1 MYLQRSSWILFQTSG
16 KRLNYSLNDK
26 HKQYIY
32 TRLTIFD
39 QKYCLKVHL
48 QLCKSFLEI
57 GRTEHHWP
65 EEVQLLS
72 KTDDYEL
79 CFQYLTNY
87 IGQLN
92 EQINQYETEL
102 ATQLSS
108 YSMIS
113 ISVNQVDTCLKEYVN
128 HQRQYLL
135 TTNNNQLTKIQDEIQ
150 ANKLYETIMT
160 SYPYLNPNQFID
172 QLITIREKQ
181 SQILEELLQLEMRIL
196 YKFLPSDLDQ
206 QEKIVALIAY
216 IPLNNK
222 RYKMIQDAKRQWLHI
237 SLSVYETKLQ
247 EYNHQLESILLNN
260 TSLQVPSYIRTN
272 QSAIRPRKQQEI
284 EIKNEHKDILSK
296 VQNNLTE
303 YHHVPRTHAI
313 FEEYANQLFNYLN
326 SCYFTPVPYK
336 DHIEAREQS
345 QTTASIRNKIK
356 QFKLII
362 RVTDKSNN
370 FYIGSAIEFEKK
382 VQQYFMDTN
391 AFIKIKENPF
401 NEILTKVTQLLNNL
415 RSEIFI
421 LQWQYNEMIPDR
433 KTTELAHLYFNPK
446 THKDG
451 IPLRPIEN
459 TIRAPTTNIS
469 KFLDKILRPIFDDKC
484 TKTTIIDGAQLISAM
499 NTYANKGLMKPS
511 TLFCTFDI
519 RNLYTMLPQE
529 EALNILVEFLHMHG
543 YRKVKGISLDSIRK
557 LAAIVLKENVFVY
570 DNKIY
575 QQITGGAMGS
585 SFTLTL
591 ANIFMWKWQRE
602 LVRQQDITCEFYG
615 RNRSEHELRKLLD
628 QANTWHP
635 NIKLDYKISQSL
647 PFLDVLLTNKNGI
660 LSTSVYHKPN
670 AEPYVISFSSDH
682 PRHVFVNTIQTLLTR
697 AVRYSSTFE
706 TFNYE
711 RRSIKLMLLYNG

>member
-26 HKQYIY
+26 QKQYIC
-32 TRLTIFD
+32 TRLTILD
-39 QKYCLKVHL
+39 QKYCLKIHL

-57 GRTEHHWP
+57 CHTEHHWL

-72 KTDDYEL
+72 KTNDYEL

-108 YSMIS
+108 YSMIP

-128 HQRQYLL
+128 HQRQYLV
-135 TTNNNQLTKIQDEIQ
+135 TKNFNQLAKLQHEIQ

-160 SYPYLNPNQFID
+160 SYPNLNQNQFID
-172 QLITIREKQ
+172 QLISIRQKQ
-181 SQILEELLQLEMRIL
+181 TQILEELLQFEMRIL
-196 YKFLPSDLDQ
+196 YKFLPSELDQ
-206 QEKIVALIAY
+206 LEKIVAPITY
-216 IPLNNK
+216 IPLNNEHKTNELNNK

-247 EYNHQLESILLNN
+247 EYNHQLEPILLNN
-260 TSLQVPSYIRTN
+260 TSLQGPSYIRTN

-303 YHHVPRTHAI
+303 HHHVPRKHVV
-313 FEEYANQLFNYLN
+313 FEEYANQLLNYLN

-391 AFIKIKENPF
+391 AFTVIKENRLP
-401 NEILTKVTQLLNNL
+401 EI
-415 RSEIFI
+415 
-421 LQWQYNEMIPDR
+421 
-433 KTTELAHLYFNPK
+433 
-446 THKDG
+446 
-451 IPLRPIEN
+451 
-459 TIRAPTTNIS
+459 
-469 KFLDKILRPIFDDKC
+469 
-484 TKTTIIDGAQLISAM
+484 
-499 NTYANKGLMKPS
+499 
-511 TLFCTFDI
+511 
-519 RNLYTMLPQE
+519 
-529 EALNILVEFLHMHG
+529 
-543 YRKVKGISLDSIRK
+543 
-557 LAAIVLKENVFVY
+557 
-570 DNKIY
+570 
-575 QQITGGAMGS
+575 
-585 SFTLTL
+585 
-591 ANIFMWKWQRE
+591 
-602 LVRQQDITCEFYG
+602 
-615 RNRSEHELRKLLD
+615 
-628 QANTWHP
+628 
-635 NIKLDYKISQSL
+635 
-647 PFLDVLLTNKNGI
+647 
-660 LSTSVYHKPN
+660 
-670 AEPYVISFSSDH
+670 
-682 PRHVFVNTIQTLLTR
+682 
-697 AVRYSSTFE
+697 
-706 TFNYE
+706 
-711 RRSIKLMLLYNG
+711 